1 MELSEVLDTNRA
13 VVKVA
18 KLYRHV
24 QAGALAE
31 LGLHPGQDVLLWT
44 LGGSEQGLTVGE
56 IAAQLGIEPPTVTRS
71 LARLE
76 PGGWFTREPVPGDR
90 RLVRIALTRH
100 GRDVVPRIEAVW
112 RTLADTVTR
121 NMTAAQRSELVALL
135 GIARENLA
143 AIGGGDLRYDEE

>member
-1 MELSEVLDTNRA
+1 
-13 VVKVA
+13 
-18 KLYRHV
+18 
-24 QAGALAE
+24 
-31 LGLHPGQDVLLWT
+31 LWT